1 MDNRNTQK
9 RSARQGKL
17 PGYRTCNPI
26 NRAACCTR
34 IVVQSRFDTV
44 ITISTVLCRSGG
56 GGDRPITFCIRIWPR
71 KLTRP
76 KSQSS
81 KFKFDPITVPTIYP
95 GVHLEFVERR
105 DPSWSNETIVERI
118 TTGSRRFRWKKK
130 IILREGRRRV
140 PWKHGGSQG
149 SFRSARQ

>member
-1 MDNRNTQK
+1 M
-9 RSARQGKL
+9 
-17 PGYRTCNPI
+17 
-26 NRAACCTR
+26 
-34 IVVQSRFDTV
+34 

-95 GVHLEFVERR
+95 SVHLEFVERR
-105 DPSWSNETIVERI
+105 DPSWSNETIVRENYDRLETI
-118 TTGSRRFRWKKK
+118 SLKKK
-130 IILREGRRRV
+130 NYPPRGKEKGPVEAWGKPRFIQVRAPIAKWWKREESVERGES
-140 PWKHGGSQG
+140 P
-149 SFRSARQ
+149 